1 MVVVSLLII
10 RFELDRDGAVHGE
23 GAGDGGEFVTIT
35 IVIITTITIEIIIG
49 AAVALGGGNTNDVHP
64 IKAFFFAM
72 IFLGEHKTVKGECD
86 SFSSG

>member
-1 MVVVSLLII
+1 MSQVVSLLII

-23 GAGDGGEFVTIT
+23 GAGYGFAEIFTIT
-35 IVIITTITIEIIIG
+35 IVIITTIIG
-49 AAVALGGGNTNDVHP
+49 AAVALGGGSTNDVDVHP

>member
-1 MVVVSLLII
+1 MSQVVSLLII

-35 IVIITTITIEIIIG
+35 IVIITTIIG
-49 AAVALGGGNTNDVHP
+49 AAVALGGGSTNDVDVHP

>member
-1 MVVVSLLII
+1 MVSLHII

-23 GAGDGGEFVTIT
+23 GAGDGGAEIDTIT
-35 IVIITTITIEIIIG
+35 IVIITTITLEIIIG

-64 IKAFFFAM
+64 IKAFFFAT
-72 IFLGEHKTVKGECD
+72 IFLGEHQTVKGECD

>member
-1 MVVVSLLII
+1 MVSLLII

-23 GAGDGGEFVTIT
+23 GAGDSGEFVTIT
-35 IVIITTITIEIIIG
+35 IVIITTIIG

>member
-1 MVVVSLLII
+1 MVSLHII
-10 RFELDRDGAVHGE
+10 RFELDRDGAVDCE
-23 GAGDGGEFVTIT
+23 GAGDGGAEIDTIT
-35 IVIITTITIEIIIG
+35 IVIITTIIG

-64 IKAFFFAM
+64 IKAFL